1 VGLTRGFRIEYRDD
15 LGELFKIKML
25 KNLHNRALYILN
37 QKHIPYDRLNRVMK
51 RTLNLKEKTNYR
63 VSSVQTSRQIL
74 ESLDKNYKS
83 FFKSIKYYKINPVKY
98 KSVLRVP
105 KYKNEHKHK
114 IDVSI
119 STNQNSKIE
128 DAIIEYNKGW
138 KDDVKMIKSDKR

>member
-1 VGLTRGFRIEYRDD
+1 
-15 LGELFKIKML
+15 
-25 KNLHNRALYILN
+25 
-37 QKHIPYDRLNRVMK
+37 
-51 RTLNLKEKTNYR
+51 
-63 VSSVQTSRQIL
+63 
-74 ESLDKNYKS
+74 
-83 FFKSIKYYKINPVKY
+83 
-98 KSVLRVP
+98 VLRVP